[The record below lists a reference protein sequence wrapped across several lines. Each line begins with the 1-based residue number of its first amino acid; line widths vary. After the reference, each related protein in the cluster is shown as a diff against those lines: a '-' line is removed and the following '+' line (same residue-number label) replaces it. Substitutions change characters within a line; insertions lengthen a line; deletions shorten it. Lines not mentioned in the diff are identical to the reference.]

1 MSRESAARRRNA
13 SRRAAEQARAEPTA
27 GSLSHRD
34 QRRVRAIARA
44 RELASRRRHRE
55 FRHVVIVVLSG
66 IAAAA
71 VVGAALGFG
80 PAVEAASGNGTVGT
94 FVVSGYQCPR
104 RGACKWVGT
113 FEARSDVVGNAAYE
127 GNLAMD
133 TQPGTHIPAR
143 YPGFGQAYSLHGSRT
158 WASDLILMIFIGA
171 VAGFLVWLSPLGLRE
186 RGARAHSASGY
197 PPGAQL

>member
-1 MSRESAARRRNA
+1 MSRESAARRQKA
-13 SRRAAEQARAEPTA
+13 SRRAAGRARAEPAA
-27 GSLSHRD
+27 GSLARRD
-34 QRRVRAIARA
+34 QRRLRAIARA

-66 IAAAA
+66 VAAAA

-80 PAVEAASGNGTVGT
+80 PAVEAAVGNGTVGT

-104 RGACKWVGT
+104 RGACRWVGT
-113 FEARSDVVGNAAYE
+113 FEARRDVVHDAAYQ
-127 GNLAMD
+127 GNLALD
-133 TQPGTHIPAR
+133 TQPGTRIPAR
-143 YPGFGQAYSLHGSRT
+143 YPGFGQTYALHGSHT
-158 WASDLILMIFIGA
+158 WASDLVLMLFIGA

-186 RGARAHSASGY
+186 RGPRARSAAGH